1 MRRPPP
7 RATRPDTLIPYTTL
21 FRSRTNGDVQIAV
34 AHMSK
39 ERNAPFM
46 PDRLQPRSDFDHIGF
61 HVADGQADV
70 KSIERAEVLDDML
83 KICADIPDRCAVLF
97 RTCQNRII
105 EQHLLRSER
114 RRVGKE

>member
-1 MRRPPP
+1 
-7 RATRPDTLIPYTTL
+7 
-21 FRSRTNGDVQIAV
+21 
-34 AHMSK
+34 MSK

-46 PDRLQPRSDFDHIGF
+46 PDRLQPRSAFDHIGF

-83 KICADIPDRCAVLF
+83 KIFADIPDRCAVLF

-105 EQHLLRSER
+105 EQTLLS
-114 RRVGKE
+114 RVDRTSKRQNSSHNCAYRMPSSV